1 MRRVLRNN
9 ALRRIMPS
17 LLCIIIIVQFYIFS
31 AQESIRT
38 LLVIGVK
45 KMTTTLPRNIL
56 IQSVAGGG
64 KSTLCNRLAYLWANN
79 SAEIQRLDNF
89 DLVFLIK
96 VNLIQPEDKSIYDY
110 IHRELLPDVDNICDV
125 IKDLKM
131 LFIVDGYDELRG
143 NKTVVEDLL
152 AKHVYP
158 QSTVILTTRYGQTP
172 ALKYFSNGF
181 GITSLSSK
189 DVKKFLSKLPRSTDA
204 TLTQINLS
212 THPLG
217 AILSTPLFLWF
228 YYLLGEEVF
237 KGVDVSSRTSL
248 FTHILD
254 GILHKAS
261 DRLMKTETEC
271 RKAVEMLEKV
281 AYKCLCDDNL
291 HFDKPLGDLSANLGL
306 VKQSKSHLNVKANTT
321 YTFTHKSLAEYL
333 AARYIAKH
341 TSLLRNIFKQ
351 TDRHVVALLSKIP
364 ELQDQIR
371 RQTSLVLYFMCG
383 LITMEVQLVSL
394 CKAFFPVMLPGD
406 SHDTHLSLQ
415 CAAEVQMTK
424 PLAHVMMKHVLV
436 KVTRDWKRREVLRE
450 EVSVKCDHGCNQYC
464 ALGIK
469 RLHE

>member
-1 MRRVLRNN
+1 M
-9 ALRRIMPS
+9 
-17 LLCIIIIVQFYIFS
+17 
-31 AQESIRT
+31 RT
-38 LLVIGVK
+38 LLVTGVE
-45 KMTTTLPRNIL
+45 KMTTTSPRNIL

-96 VNLIQPEDKSIYDY
+96 VNLIQPDDKSIYDY

-152 AKHVYP
+152 AKHVCP

-181 GITSLSSK
+181 GITSLSSD
-189 DVKKFLSKLPRSTDA
+189 DVQTFLSKLPRSTDA
-204 TLTQINLS
+204 TLTQINLD

-254 GILHKAS
+254 GILHKAI
-261 DRLMKTETEC
+261 DRLNKTEAEC
-271 RKAVEMLEKV
+271 RKAVEMLEEL
-281 AYKCLCDDNL
+281 AYKCLCNDKL
-291 HFDKPLGDLSANLGL
+291 HFDKPLSGLSTNIGL
-306 VKQSKSHLNVKANTT
+306 VKQSKSHLNLKLHTT

-333 AARYIAKH
+333 AARYIVNQ
-341 TSLLRNIFKQ
+341 SGGDLN
-351 TDRHVVALLSKIP
+351 ALLSDIP
-364 ELQDQIR
+364 EVQDAER
-371 RQTSLVLYFMCG
+371 RQASLVFYFMCG
-383 LITMEVQLVSL
+383 LLTKEDQLMSL
-394 CKAFFPVMLPGD
+394 CEAFLPVVTPEEED
-406 SHDTHLSLQ
+406 SHTQHLSLQ

-424 PLAHVMMKHVLV
+424 SMAHVMKKRVCK
-436 KVTRDWKRREVLRE
+436 KVR
-450 EVSVKCDHGCNQYC
+450 CDGQCNQYC

>member
-1 MRRVLRNN
+1 M
-9 ALRRIMPS
+9 
-17 LLCIIIIVQFYIFS
+17 
-31 AQESIRT
+31 RT
-38 LLVIGVK
+38 LLVTGVE
-45 KMTTTLPRNIL
+45 KMTTSSPRNIL

-96 VNLIQPEDKSIYDY
+96 VNLIKPNDKSIYDY

-152 AKHVYP
+152 AKHVCP

-181 GITSLSSK
+181 GITSLSSD
-189 DVKKFLSKLPRSTDA
+189 DVQTFLSKLPRSTDA
-204 TLTQINLS
+204 TLTQINLD

-237 KGVDVSSRTSL
+237 KGVHLSSRTSL

-261 DRLMKTETEC
+261 ARLKKTEAEC
-271 RKAVEMLEKV
+271 RKAVEMLEEL
-281 AYKCLCDDNL
+281 AYKCLCKDNL
-291 HFDKPLGDLSANLGL
+291 NFDKPLNDLSTKLGL
-306 VKQSKSHLNVKANTT
+306 VKQTQSHLNLKLHTT

-333 AARYIAKH
+333 AARFIVNQ
-341 TSLLRNIFKQ
+341 SGDDLI
-351 TDRHVVALLSKIP
+351 ALLSDIP
-364 ELQDQIR
+364 EVKDPEH
-371 RQTSLVLYFMCG
+371 RQTTLVLFFMCG
-383 LITMEVQLVSL
+383 LTSLLTREDQLKSL
-394 CKAFFPVMLPGD
+394 CKTFLPVVTSED
-406 SHDTHLSLQ
+406 SHKQHLSLQ

-424 PLAHVMMKHVLV
+424 SMAHVMKDRVFAYV
-436 KVTRDWKRREVLRE
+436 V
-450 EVSVKCDHGCNQYC
+450 CDEQCNQYC
-464 ALGIK
+464 TLGIK

>member
-1 MRRVLRNN
+1 M
-9 ALRRIMPS
+9 
-17 LLCIIIIVQFYIFS
+17 
-31 AQESIRT
+31 RT
-38 LLVIGVK
+38 LLVNGVK
-45 KMTTTLPRNIL
+45 KMTTTSPRNIL

-89 DLVFLIK
+89 YLVFLIK
-96 VNLIQPEDKSIYDY
+96 VNLIQPEDKSINDY

-143 NKTVVEDLL
+143 NRDVVEDLL
-152 AKHVYP
+152 AKHVCP

-181 GITSLSSK
+181 GITNLSSY
-189 DVKKFLSKLPRSTDA
+189 DVQTFLSKLPRTTDA
-204 TLTQINLS
+204 TLTQINLD

-217 AILSTPLFLWF
+217 EVLSTPLFLWF

-248 FTHILD
+248 FIHIVD

-261 DRLMKTETEC
+261 NRLNKTEAEC
-271 RKAVEMLEKV
+271 REAVEMLEEL
-281 AYKCLCDDNL
+281 AYKCLCDGKL
-291 HFDKPLGDLSANLGL
+291 HFDKPLNDLSAKLGL
-306 VKQSKSHLNVKANTT
+306 VRQSKSHLNLKLHTT

-333 AARYIAKH
+333 AARYIV
-341 TSLLRNIFKQ
+341 KQ
-351 TDRHVVALLSKIP
+351 SGDDLIALLSDIP
-364 ELQDQIR
+364 EVQDAER
-371 RQTSLVLYFMCG
+371 RQTSLVFYFICG
-383 LITMEVQLVSL
+383 LLTSENLLVSL
-394 CKAFFPVMLPGD
+394 CKTFLPVVTSKD
-406 SHDTHLSLQ
+406 SHTQHLSLQ

-424 PLAHVMMKHVLV
+424 SLAHVMKDRVCKDVMCK
-436 KVTRDWKRREVLRE
+436 EQ
-450 EVSVKCDHGCNQYC
+450 CNQYC

>member
-1 MRRVLRNN
+1 M
-9 ALRRIMPS
+9 
-17 LLCIIIIVQFYIFS
+17 
-31 AQESIRT
+31 RT
-38 LLVIGVK
+38 LLVSGVK
-45 KMTTTLPRNIL
+45 KMTTTSPRNIL

-110 IHRELLPDVDNICDV
+110 IHRELLPDLGNICDV
-125 IKDLKM
+125 IKDFKM
-131 LFIVDGYDELRG
+131 LFIVDGYDELS
-143 NKTVVEDLL
+143 NKENVVEDLL

-181 GITSLSSK
+181 GVTSLSSN
-189 DVKKFLSKLPRSTDA
+189 DVQTFLSKLPRSTDA
-204 TLTQINLS
+204 TLTQINLR

-228 YYLLGEEVF
+228 YYLLGKEVF

-261 DRLMKTETEC
+261 NRLNKTEAEC
-271 RKAVEMLEKV
+271 RNAVEMLEEL

-291 HFDKPLGDLSANLGL
+291 NFDKPLNDLSAKLGL
-306 VKQSKSHLNVKANTT
+306 VKQSQSHLNLRLYTT

-333 AARYIAKH
+333 TARYIV
-341 TSLLRNIFKQ
+341 KQ
-351 TDRHVVALLSKIP
+351 SGDDLNAMLTDIP
-364 ELQDQIR
+364 EVKDLER
-371 RQTSLVLYFMCG
+371 RQTSLILYFVCG
-383 LITMEVQLVSL
+383 LLTKEDQLMSI
-394 CKAFFPVMLPGD
+394 CKTFLPVVTSGD
-406 SHDTHLSLQ
+406 SHKQHLSLQ

-424 PLAHVMMKHVLV
+424 SMAHVMKDRVCEDV
-436 KVTRDWKRREVLRE
+436 ECGE
-450 EVSVKCDHGCNQYC
+450 QCNQYC

>member
-1 MRRVLRNN
+1 M
-9 ALRRIMPS
+9 
-17 LLCIIIIVQFYIFS
+17 
-31 AQESIRT
+31 RT
-38 LLVIGVK
+38 LLVNGVE
-45 KMTTTLPRNIL
+45 KMTTTAPRNIL

-89 DLVFLIK
+89 YLVFLIK
-96 VNLIQPEDKSIYDY
+96 VNLIQRADKSIYDY
-110 IHRELLPDVDNICDV
+110 INRELLSGVDNICDN

-131 LFIVDGYDELRG
+131 LFIVDGYDELSG

-172 ALKYFSNGF
+172 ALKYFSNAF
-181 GITSLSSK
+181 GVTSLSSD
-189 DVKKFLSKLPRSTDA
+189 DVQTFLSKLPRSTDA
-204 TLTQINLS
+204 TLTQIHLD

-261 DRLMKTETEC
+261 NRLNKTEAEC
-271 RKAVEMLEKV
+271 RNAVEMLEEL
-281 AYKCLCDDNL
+281 AYKCLCDDKLN
-291 HFDKPLGDLSANLGL
+291 FDKPLCDLSAKLGL
-306 VKQSKSHLNVKANTT
+306 VKQSQSHLNLKLHTT

-333 AARYIAKH
+333 AARYIVNQ
-341 TSLLRNIFKQ
+341 SSEDFN
-351 TDRHVVALLSKIP
+351 ALLSDIP
-364 ELQDQIR
+364 EVQDPER

-383 LITMEVQLVSL
+383 LLTREDQLASL
-394 CKAFFPVMLPGD
+394 CKAFLQVVTSGWD
-406 SHDTHLSLQ
+406 SHKQHLSLQ

-424 PLAHVMMKHVLV
+424 SLAHVMKDRVC
-436 KVTRDWKRREVLRE
+436 KEVRCY
-450 EVSVKCDHGCNQYC
+450 KQCNQYC

>member
-1 MRRVLRNN
+1 M
-9 ALRRIMPS
+9 
-17 LLCIIIIVQFYIFS
+17 
-31 AQESIRT
+31 RT
-38 LLVIGVK
+38 LLVNGVE

-89 DLVFLIK
+89 DLVFSIK
-96 VNLIQPEDKSIYDY
+96 VNLIQPEDKSINDY
-110 IHRELLPDVDNICDV
+110 IHRELLPDVDNTCDV

-131 LFIVDGYDELRG
+131 LFIVDGNDELRG

-181 GITSLSSK
+181 GITSLSSR
-189 DVKKFLSKLPRSTDA
+189 DVRNFLSKLPRSTDA
-204 TLTQINLS
+204 TLTHINLD

-254 GILHKAS
+254 GILHKAAG
-261 DRLMKTETEC
+261 RLNKTEEKC
-271 RKAVEMLEKV
+271 RIAVEMLGEL
-281 AYKCLCDDNL
+281 AYKCLCDGKL
-291 HFDKPLGDLSANLGL
+291 HFDEPLSDLSANLGL
-306 VKQSKSHLNVKANTT
+306 VKQSQSHLNLKLHTT

-333 AARYIAKH
+333 TARFIV
-341 TSLLRNIFKQ
+341 KQ
-351 TDRHVVALLSKIP
+351 SGDDLIALLSDIP
-364 ELQDQIR
+364 EVQDLER
-371 RQTSLVLYFMCG
+371 SQTSMILYFVCG
-383 LITMEVQLVSL
+383 LLTREDQLVSI
-394 CKAFFPVMLPGD
+394 CKAFLPVGASED
-406 SHDTHLSLQ
+406 SHTQHLSLQ

-424 PLAHVMMKHVLV
+424 SLAHVMKDRVCK
-436 KVTRDWKRREVLRE
+436 KVR
-450 EVSVKCDHGCNQYC
+450 CDGQCNQYC
-464 ALGIK
+464 TLGIK